1 MTSNQTH
8 VNKDTIEAA
17 IPAPKEP
24 NTNKK
29 MNTLA
34 KHIAGYN
41 SFWFLMVFLNYFICC
56 HSSLQTEIIHF
67 SFILFFEARLPLIF
81 SSFEKINYWR
91 F

>member
-29 MNTLA
+29 NEY
-34 KHIAGYN
+34 I
-41 SFWFLMVFLNYFICC
+41 S
-56 HSSLQTEIIHF
+56 QTYCW
-67 SFILFFEARLPLIF
+67 L
-81 SSFEKINYWR
+81 
-91 F
+91 

>member
-29 MNTLA
+29 KINTLA

-41 SFWFLMVFLNYFICC
+41 SFWFLMVF
-56 HSSLQTEIIHF
+56 
-67 SFILFFEARLPLIF
+67 
-81 SSFEKINYWR
+81 
-91 F
+91 